1 MPLTEQKQSAESQSA
16 RRNPPQRAL
25 PVDALNDVIGPE
37 QRWLSP
43 KKLAELFD
51 LDDKW
56 LEDARGGRKEVDGPP
71 FQKIG
76 SAANAPVRYNL
87 ALALEWMRR
96 FPTVVN
102 TSGKAPS
109 RFALLGDFLRVRSPT
124 DPWPFGWHNGD
135 LIDAVQLINRGL
147 LDDDTMS
154 LTWLTWPEWVASVAN
169 DSRLGKELRVA
180 LVRVADHALVL
191 YESNLFGAQPN
202 KDTRNLDAPETR
214 SGAL

>member
-1 MPLTEQKQSAESQSA
+1 MPLTEQKQSAETQSA
-16 RRNPPQRAL
+16 RRDPKQRAL
-25 PVDALNDVIGPE
+25 SVDALNDVIGPE
-37 QRWLSP
+37 HRWLSP

-51 LDDKW
+51 LDEKW

-102 TSGKAPS
+102 TSGKSLS
-109 RFALLGDFLRVRSPT
+109 RFASMGDFLRERSLT
-124 DPWPFGWHNGD
+124 EPWPFGWHNGNLMD
-135 LIDAVQLINRGL
+135 VVELINRGL
-147 LDDDTMS
+147 LDDDAVS
-154 LTWLTWPEWVASVAN
+154 LAWLTWPEWVASAAN
-169 DSRLGKELRVA
+169 DSRLGQQLRVA
-180 LVRVADHALVL
+180 LDQVADHALAL
-191 YESNLFGAQPN
+191 YESSLFGAKLNDETP
-202 KDTRNLDAPETR
+202 TPDAPEAR